1 MSFSTPASSKGRFA
15 FSKPLFFASLVCLC
29 LNEAFTIR
37 GLWFRSQPAHHAP
50 RGFDLPFLVWT
61 PAFGA
66 LLIML
71 GIRRM
76 TRRGQISPSLA
87 ASLSSGVA
95 LLLLI
100 ASLLMT
106 RLAEIA
112 FR

>member
-1 MSFSTPASSKGRFA
+1 MSISAPAPSKGRFA
-15 FSKPLFFASLVCLC
+15 FSRPLFIASLICLC
-29 LNEAFTIR
+29 LSEAFAIR
-37 GLWFRSQPAHHAP
+37 GLWFRAQPAHHVL

-61 PAFGA
+61 PAFGT
-66 LLIML
+66 LVLML

-76 TRRGQISPSLA
+76 TQRGQINPALA
-87 ASLSSGVA
+87 AILSSGIC

-106 RLAEIA
+106 RMAQIA

>member
-1 MSFSTPASSKGRFA
+1 MSISAPASLKSRFA
-15 FSKPLFFASLVCLC
+15 FSRPLFIASLICLC
-29 LNEAFTIR
+29 LNEAFAIQ
-37 GLWFRSQPAHHAP
+37 GLWFRTQPPNHP
-50 RGFDLPFLVWT
+50 LRGFDLPFLVWT

-66 LLIML
+66 LVLL
-71 GIRRM
+71 LSIRRM

-87 ASLSSGVA
+87 ASLSSGIA

-106 RLAEIA
+106 RLAQIA